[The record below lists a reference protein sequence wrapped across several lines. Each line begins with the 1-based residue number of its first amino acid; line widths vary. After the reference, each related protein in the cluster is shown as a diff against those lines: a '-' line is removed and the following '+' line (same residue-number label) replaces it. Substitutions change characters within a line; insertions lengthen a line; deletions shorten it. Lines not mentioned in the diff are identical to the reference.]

1 MLEFI
6 GGNDCPSVQ
15 SPLFNGYYWV
25 LRGMPI
31 DWHQIEYA
39 SNSTGAATFVQLD
52 DLQHALDS
60 MWGEEGKAES
70 TSWTRPE

>member
-1 MLEFI
+1 
-6 GGNDCPSVQ
+6 
-15 SPLFNGYYWV
+15 
-25 LRGMPI
+25 MPI